1 MLGLSRMRSA
11 RKLGSLCVLLVALGA
26 CIAEDDGIEDL
37 GTLEDGKS
45 DTALPRIVQVEL
57 EPGAS
62 KRFRI
67 TTPAFVANLAQEGD
81 VDAQLA
87 AKHYEHLF
95 TSEVSRAPRVDAMA
109 DGTVRNWTLTVYNRG
124 DATLA
129 ATVVVDVPRTAE
141 LGIVSD
147 IDKTVL
153 PPETSEGMPPP
164 YPGVATL
171 LRTLELRAQGLAGDV
186 HYVTARTPEGVV
198 DIPEWMAMHDVPE
211 GSIDTGISGLPWVA
225 QPEKVADISRIL
237 DTRVQQQFVLFGD
250 TSHRDPEVYA
260 EVRTKYPTRVA
271 AIFIHKVNITVNP
284 NRVTGM
290 HLVNNY
296 AEAAAIAFGAELL
309 TETEARAVI
318 AAAQAEG
325 LAITDAEIDA
335 LIDAAR

>member
-1 MLGLSRMRSA
+1 MLGPSGMRSA

-26 CIAEDDGIEDL
+26 CATEDDGVEDL
-37 GTLEDGKS
+37 GTLSDDKS
-45 DTALPRIVQVEL
+45 DTALPRLVEVEL

-67 TTPAFVANLAQEGD
+67 TTPAFVASLVQDGD

-87 AKHYEHLF
+87 AKHYEHVF
-95 TSEVSRAPRVDAMA
+95 TSELSRAPRVDAMA

-124 DATLA
+124 EATLA
-129 ATVVVDVPRTAE
+129 ATVVVDVPRDASE
-141 LGIVSD
+141 IGIVSD

-153 PPETSEGMPPP
+153 PPETAEGMPPP
-164 YPGVATL
+164 YPGIAAL
-171 LRTLELRAQGLAGDV
+171 LHTLESSTAGDM

-198 DIPEWMAMHDVPE
+198 EIPAWMAMHGVPE
-211 GSIDTGISGLPWVA
+211 GSIDTGISGVPWVA
-225 QPEKVADISRIL
+225 HPEKVRDISRIF
-237 DTRVQQQFVLFGD
+237 DTRVQQPFVLIGD

-260 EVRTKYPTRVA
+260 EIRTKYPGRVA
-271 AIFIHKVNITVNP
+271 AIFIHKVNVTVNP
-284 NRVTGM
+284 NRVVGM

-296 AEAAAIAFGAELL
+296 AEAAAIAFGADLM
-309 TETEARAVI
+309 TEAEARVVME
-318 AAAQAEG
+318 AAQAEG